1 MDTEKKD
8 GEEKGGKKRGRKPSK
23 NMYFGEREEKAVI
36 LFLSSETQEERDVI
50 YNEFL
55 KDPLTKMVESIIRRY
70 KLYRKSV
77 SYEDLHADTLSHLI
91 TKTDKFD
98 HTKGKKAYSY
108 YGTICRNYIVGLLQG
123 DTKELRKNVSYEDI
137 YKSLEQDDRYS
148 YEIDD
153 NDNSYLTQLI
163 KDISNDIKNEL
174 RLNNENLL
182 KKSLNENEI
191 KVGMAVINVLDNW
204 KIIFDNLDLND
215 KYNKNTFYST
225 VRDYTNLQTKDIRN
239 AMKRYKKLYN
249 LIKQSRIDD
258 GII

>member
-1 MDTEKKD
+1 M
-8 GEEKGGKKRGRKPSK
+8 
-23 NMYFGEREEKAVI
+23 
-36 LFLSSETQEERDVI
+36 
-50 YNEFL
+50 
-55 KDPLTKMVESIIRRY
+55 
-70 KLYRKSV
+70 
-77 SYEDLHADTLSHLI
+77 
-91 TKTDKFD
+91 
-98 HTKGKKAYSY
+98 
-108 YGTICRNYIVGLLQG
+108 
-123 DTKELRKNVSYEDI
+123 
-137 YKSLEQDDRYS
+137 
-148 YEIDD
+148 
-153 NDNSYLTQLI
+153 
-163 KDISNDIKNEL
+163 